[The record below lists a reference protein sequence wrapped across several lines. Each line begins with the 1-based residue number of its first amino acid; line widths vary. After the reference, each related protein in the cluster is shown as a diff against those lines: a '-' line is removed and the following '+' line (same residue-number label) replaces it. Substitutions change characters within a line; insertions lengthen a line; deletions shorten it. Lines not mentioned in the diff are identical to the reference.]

1 MLTRQG
7 TICRATHSELAV
19 AHVPDGNRA
28 CQRHSV
34 VTDGEVERRRPNL
47 RIFLV
52 IAPERRK
59 EIARQLA
66 PLKARLVFAGPS
78 GDTEDPIREDD
89 VFQVAILPAT
99 LSDTAWWKLWG
110 ILGLL
115 NPRPA
120 ILVYAR
126 EATFQLWSGVLE
138 SGGYDVIVDP
148 FSDRKIREA
157 VLRAAK
163 NFDERLCNGV

>member
-1 MLTRQG
+1 MERRG
-7 TICRATHSELAV
+7 TNLRVLL
-19 AHVPDGNRA
+19 
-28 CQRHSV
+28 V
-34 VTDGEVERRRPNL
+34 VSPERRR
-47 RIFLV
+47 
-52 IAPERRK
+52 

-78 GDTEDPIREDD
+78 GETEDPIREDD
-89 VFQVAILPAT
+89 IFQVAILPAT
-99 LSDTAWWKLWG
+99 LSDATWWRLWG
-110 ILGLL
+110 VLGLL

-126 EATFQLWSGVLE
+126 EATFQLWSVVLE

-163 NFDERLCNGV
+163 NFDVRLSNGV